1 MHQTILI
8 HILFSFLSSGLLT
21 TPDEQELIP
30 VQATA
35 PTKAQPQ
42 DKATPSQITDADR
55 ISRLQRV
62 LEANK
67 QRLDELQQQLD
78 KPSKD
83 YVETEESFKKLDAA
97 LQKKKNELKKLPDDK
112 AADSDKLQQ
121 AIDQLEKDIKPLR
134 DRFNQNLQ
142 DRKLRLEKINNLQQ
156 LIKLDQ
162 ETLQGLLG
170 NTPAPGKTP
179 APATTAPANAKQA
192 PSGNNGTTPPAAVS
206 KETPLP
212 SLLPGVTPVMPGLPA
227 VVSTQPVPSTT
238 PPVAPS
244 PELLEAQ
251 AQAKAKQVA
260 AEKAKNEAE
269 TVTERIEILR
279 KNIQVERALL
289 DSAKRKV
296 DLEQKQHDDMILEQ
310 DKQLQQQPSPDL
322 WQKIW
327 KLRSESATR
336 MGVAR
341 KEMRDTADRLET
353 LLQQISHVQAEE
365 LRARNEALNKQH
377 EATAA
382 VQKVVQLQN
391 PFTLQNMQNWL
402 LHHGIRIVVI
412 IVSMYLLRKF
422 ILLFS
427 KQIVDFISHHHHRGT
442 EKDRGNRAETLVGV
456 FRNTVSMLII
466 VGGLLMIGD
475 EIGVPIAPLL
485 GGAAMIGLAV
495 AFGAQN
501 LIRDYFTGFMV
512 LMEDQYGINDVVKI
526 GSISGMVEKIT
537 LRMTVLRDLEGVVHF
552 IPHGTI
558 STVSNLTHG
567 WSRALLDIKVPLSED
582 PDRMMDMFRDMVIDM
597 RKDAHFGQLIIEDP
611 EMLGVEAVNNDG
623 ITIRFL
629 IKTVPL
635 QQWTVKRELLRRIK
649 QRFDL
654 LKIQFPI
661 PQHLIQVQHSA
672 VNPSGPNATTL
683 SS

>member
-8 HILFSFLSSGLLT
+8 HILISFLSCGPLT
-21 TPDEQELIP
+21 TPDEQQLIP

-35 PTKAQPQ
+35 PAKAPPQ
-42 DKATPSQITDADR
+42 DDKTTPSQITDADR

-62 LEANK
+62 LEANR
-67 QRLDELQQQLD
+67 QRLDDLQHQLD
-78 KPSKD
+78 KPSRD

-97 LQKKKNELKKLPDDK
+97 LQKKKNELKRLPNDK
-112 AADSDKLQQ
+112 AADTEKLQQ

-179 APATTAPANAKQA
+179 APATTAPANTKQA
-192 PSGNNGTTPPAAVS
+192 PAATGTTPPTGTT
-206 KETPLP
+206 KDIPLP
-212 SLLPGVTPVMPGLPA
+212 SLLPGATPALPA

-251 AQAKAKQVA
+251 AQAKAKQAA
-260 AEKAKNEAE
+260 AEKARNEAE

-296 DLEQKQHDDMILEQ
+296 DLEQKQHDDMVLDQ

-336 MGVAR
+336 MGAAR

-365 LRARNEALNKQH
+365 LRARNEALHKQH
-377 EATAA
+377 EAAA
-382 VQKVVQLQN
+382 AEQKVVQLQN

-402 LHHGIRIVVI
+402 LHHGIRLVVI
-412 IVSMYLLRKF
+412 IVSMFLLRKF

-427 KQIVDFISHHHHRGT
+427 KQIVDFISQHHHRGS

-512 LMEDQYGINDVVKI
+512 LLEDQYGINDVVKI
-526 GSISGMVEKIT
+526 GTISGMVEKIT

-558 STVSNLTHG
+558 TTVSNLTHG
-567 WSRALLDIKVPLSED
+567 WSRAMLDIKVPLNED
-582 PDRMMDMFRDMVIDM
+582 PDRMIEMLREMVIDM

-649 QRFDL
+649 HRFDL
-654 LKIQFPI
+654 LKIQFPV
-661 PQHLIQVQHSA
+661 PLQQIQLLPGSA
-672 VNPSGPNATTL
+672 NPTGPNPTTL
-683 SS
+683 AS

>member
-8 HILFSFLSSGLLT
+8 HILFSLLCCE
-21 TPDEQELIP
+21 TPTSPNEQEIKQA
-30 VQATA
+30 QATA
-35 PTKAQPQ
+35 PAKATPQ
-42 DKATPSQITDADR
+42 DDKTTPSQITDADR

-67 QRLDELQQQLD
+67 HRLDELQQQLD

-112 AADSDKLQQ
+112 AADAPKLQQ
-121 AIDQLEKDIKPLR
+121 EIDQLEKDLKPLR

-142 DRKLRLEKINNLQQ
+142 DRKLRMEKINNLQQ

-162 ETLQGLLG
+162 DTLQGLLG
-170 NTPAPGKTP
+170 NTPAPGKTA
-179 APATTAPANAKQA
+179 APVTTAPANTKQA
-192 PSGNNGTTPPAAVS
+192 PTATGTTPPTGTT
-206 KETPLP
+206 KDTPLP
-212 SLLPGVTPVMPGLPA
+212 SLLPGATPVMPALPA

-251 AQAKAKQVA
+251 AQAKAKQAA

-336 MGVAR
+336 MGAAR

-365 LRARNEALNKQH
+365 LRAKNEALSKQH
-377 EATAA
+377 EAAA
-382 VQKVVQLQN
+382 AEQKVVQLQN

-412 IVSMYLLRKF
+412 IVSMFLLRKF

-427 KQIVDFISHHHHRGT
+427 KQIVDFISQHHHRGS
-442 EKDRGNRAETLVGV
+442 EKDRGNRAQTLVGV

-475 EIGVPIAPLL
+475 EIGVPITPLL

-512 LMEDQYGINDVVKI
+512 LLEDQYGINDVVKI
-526 GSISGMVEKIT
+526 GAISGMVEKIT

-558 STVSNLTHG
+558 TTVSNLTHG
-567 WSRALLDIKVPLSED
+567 WSRAMLDIKVPLNED
-582 PDRMMDMFRDMVIDM
+582 PDRMIEMLREMVIDM

-611 EMLGVEAVNNDG
+611 DMLGVEAVNNDG

-649 QRFDL
+649 HRFDL
-654 LKIQFPI
+654 LKIQFPV
-661 PQHLIQVQHSA
+661 PLQQIQLLPGSA
-672 VNPSGPNATTL
+672 NPTGPNPTTL
-683 SS
+683 AT